1 MKDFFRLIK
10 IKHWTKN
17 IFFIYAPLIFSLNL
31 FDIKKLFYS
40 TLTVISFSFV
50 SVLVYII
57 NDIKDKE
64 NDKIHPEKSKRP
76 IASGRISIILALIIG
91 IIFFIVGLFISFLVG
106 IKITLIVLLYLI
118 INLLYTF
125 FIKNIII
132 VDVFFIAIGF
142 CLRVLIGA
150 VAINVELSNWM
161 IFSTFFISLFLGFGK
176 RRNEIV
182 LLGDEALNH
191 RSNYREYKKEIIDF
205 FIIITASITAIGYSL
220 YTMDMK
226 VMEKLHTNNLLYTVP
241 FVLYGLFRY
250 LYLIYGKNKGGNPED
265 IVLKDPG
272 IIITVLLWA
281 FFVIFFIYFRNIN
294 IFNELNFSF
303 FTIFKK

>member
-118 INLLYTF
+118 IKPFNL
-125 FIKNIII
+125 
-132 VDVFFIAIGF
+132 
-142 CLRVLIGA
+142 VLI
-150 VAINVELSNWM
+150 I
-161 IFSTFFISLFLGFGK
+161 
-176 RRNEIV
+176 
-182 LLGDEALNH
+182 
-191 RSNYREYKKEIIDF
+191 
-205 FIIITASITAIGYSL
+205 
-220 YTMDMK
+220 
-226 VMEKLHTNNLLYTVP
+226 
-241 FVLYGLFRY
+241 
-250 LYLIYGKNKGGNPED
+250 
-265 IVLKDPG
+265 
-272 IIITVLLWA
+272 
-281 FFVIFFIYFRNIN
+281 
-294 IFNELNFSF
+294 
-303 FTIFKK
+303 